1 MTEARLE
8 GIKRRATQMKK
19 AALEPLK
26 HAHALEA
33 CARAEGF
40 NSYAHARAF
49 LLGRT
54 DKGPTT

>member
-1 MTEARLE
+1 MAATLE
-8 GIKRRATQMKK
+8 SIKRRATQMKK

-54 DKGPTT
+54 EKGPTT